1 MKKINYPKLNETVYY
16 EQLDNGLSVYLLPK
30 NGFNRTYVTLSAK
43 LGSVVGDLYKND
55 QKIEVPQGI
64 AHFLEHKLFDQD
76 GSDVSLKFA
85 LNHAQVNAFTQ
96 HNRTT
101 YLFSC
106 TDHLD
111 KNISTLLDFVLN
123 PTFTK
128 EGIEKEKGII
138 TQEIK
143 MYEDNA
149 DTVAYM
155 GLLKNMYA
163 SHPVREDI
171 LGSVDSISTIDK
183 ETLDF
188 IHSVFY
194 NPENMVLFATGNLEV
209 EKVMQTIKSN
219 ITAGKETDLNIK
231 VTEVIAENYI
241 VGKKSSVVE
250 KDIIMPSP
258 LLGIKLPKE
267 IYQVKNIMKNE
278 LIVSIL
284 MDLLFGKSSNYY
296 KEFLSKGYINDTFGM
311 DITLD
316 ETYGYVMI
324 GSDTYYPDEL
334 LKELVNIFKTLDHF
348 TIELDAFKRTKK
360 QVIGGFI
367 HALNSLEYIA
377 HQFTNYHYLNT
388 SLFNVLDV
396 ASEITIEDIK
406 NIIPCFTEEESYS
419 TIKLEPKK

>member
-1 MKKINYPKLNETVYY
+1 MKKINYPKLNETIYF

-30 NGFNRTYVTLSAK
+30 KGFNRTYVTLSTK
-43 LGSVVGDLYKND
+43 LGSVVGDLYKDN
-55 QKIEVPQGI
+55 QKIEIPMGI
-64 AHFLEHKLFDQD
+64 AHFLEHKLFDQE

-85 LNHAQVNAFTQ
+85 LNQAQVNAFTQ

-111 KNISTLLDFVLN
+111 KNIATLLDFVLH
-123 PTFTK
+123 PIFTK

-149 DTVAYM
+149 NTVSYV
-155 GLLKNMYA
+155 GLLKNMYKE
-163 SHPVREDI
+163 HPVREDI
-171 LGSVDSISTIDK
+171 LGTVDSIKKIDK
-183 ETLDF
+183 EKLDF

-194 NPENMVLFATGNLEV
+194 NPKNMVLFATGHLDV
-209 EKVMQTIKSN
+209 EQTMQTIKKN
-219 ITAGKETDLNIK
+219 VAGHKDHVSDIIVTDVK
-231 VTEVIAENYI
+231 AESYEVN
-241 VGKKSSVVE
+241 KKTSTVE

-267 IYQVKNIMKNE
+267 IYQANDIMKKE
-278 LIVSIL
+278 LIISIL
-284 MDLLFGKSSNYY
+284 MDLLFGKSSDLY
-296 KEFLSKGYINDTFGM
+296 KDFLSKGYINDTFGM

-316 ETYGYVMI
+316 ETYGYIMI

-334 LKELVNIFKTLDHF
+334 LEELLNIFRNLNQFIIDPV
-348 TIELDAFKRTKK
+348 AFKRTKK
-360 QVIGGFI
+360 QVVGGFI

-388 SLFNVLDV
+388 SLFSVLDV
-396 ASEITIEDIK
+396 ASEITIDDIK
-406 NIIPCFTEEESYS
+406 NIIPNFTKENSYS
-419 TIKLEPKK
+419 TIKLQPKK